1 MSNIEIDNGAE
12 RSDSADS
19 IITTEEVSNEST
31 IILGINV
38 SDFVKR
44 RNNEV

>member
-19 IITTEEVSNEST
+19 IITTEEVSKESNIALPIGT
-31 IILGINV
+31 
-38 SDFVKR
+38 
-44 RNNEV
+44 